1 MKVEQEV
8 DQKVAGGSKSF
19 DRCATGTEQN
29 MASTSRETAA
39 SSSHVSSIVK
49 TEKTGYDQLPKEMHE
64 MKIRDLKDDN
74 YDDKVKVH
82 S

>member
-1 MKVEQEV
+1 MKVEREEER
-8 DQKVAGGSKSF
+8 KVAGESNSF
-19 DRCATGTEQN
+19 DRCATGIEQN
-29 MASTSRETAA
+29 MASTSGETAA
-39 SSSHVSSIVK
+39 SLSHVSSTVK

>member
-8 DQKVAGGSKSF
+8 DRQVAGESQSF
-19 DRCATGTEQN
+19 DRCDTGIEQN
-29 MASTSRETAA
+29 TASTSRETAA
-39 SSSHVSSIVK
+39 NSSHVSSIVN
-49 TEKTGYDQLPKEMHE
+49 TEKTGYDQLPKEMNE